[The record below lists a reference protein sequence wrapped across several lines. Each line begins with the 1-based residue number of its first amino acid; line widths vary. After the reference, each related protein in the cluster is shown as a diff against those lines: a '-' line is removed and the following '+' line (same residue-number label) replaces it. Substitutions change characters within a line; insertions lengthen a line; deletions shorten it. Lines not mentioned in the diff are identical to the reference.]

1 MNLRLFVTP
10 SQDQDLRWA
19 MMWRE
24 VVITP
29 KPIFDLQMGMIRL
42 LLNTQKSTRMTR
54 RKEIEVDLGLMT
66 LETKI
71 LRMLDRKEN

>member
-1 MNLRLFVTP
+1 MNLRLFISP
-10 SQDQDLRWA
+10 GKDQDLRWA

-29 KPIFDLQMGMIRL
+29 QAIFDLQMGMIRL
-42 LLNTQKSTRMTR
+42 LLKTQKSTPLTR
-54 RKEIEVDLGLMT
+54 RKEIEMDRGLMD